1 MNFKLKLLG
10 AAVLPVLLI
19 SLAAMWMIENQTNTM
34 AGEQIDRMGAR
45 LIEAR
50 RAEIRKMSELA
61 LSSIRGLYEDTTLP
75 EHIAQQRAKAVLNDM
90 TYGPDGYFF
99 AYDQNGVNLVHPR
112 LPHLVGRNLWDLRD
126 PTGNYV
132 IRSLTARAKEGGGFH
147 NYVWHKPS
155 TGERARK
162 IGYSVWLDK
171 WGWMIGTGLYVDDLE
186 IEQAAMRAELSSSVE
201 GTTRGLL
208 VLSVVAVL
216 LAALITWLIRLS
228 EARFADRRLKEL
240 THRIVEVQE
249 DERKRVSTELH
260 DGISQLLVS
269 ARYGLDQAMA
279 RVGRNS
285 RAAPALRKSM
295 ATIDGAIGEVRRIS
309 MALRPSVLDH
319 IGLAGAL
326 RSLGRDFGDQTGLQV
341 KSVTEPVAPYVSSNA
356 ATALYRVAQEA
367 LTNVAKHAD
376 AQTVWLTLQ
385 RRLGQVEL
393 VVEDDGVLNLHG
405 KGKPHFAPETS
416 GMGLRNMQERVEAFQ
431 GSLAVLPSK
440 KGGLRIVARVPVTRQ
455 EPSSERE
462 LPHAA

>member
-19 SLAAMWMIENQTNTM
+19 SLAAMWMIESQTNTM

-61 LSSIRGLYEDTTLP
+61 LTSIRGLYEDTTLP
-75 EHIAQQRAKAVLNDM
+75 EHIAQKRAKAVLNDM

-99 AYDQNGVNLVHPR
+99 VYDKEGRNLVHPR

-126 PTGNYV
+126 PNGNYV
-132 IRSLTARAKEGGGFH
+132 IRSLIERAREGGGFH

-162 IGYSVWLDK
+162 IGYSVWLEK
-171 WGWMIGTGLYVDDLE
+171 WGWMIGTGLYVDDLDAE
-186 IEQAAMRAELSSSVE
+186 RAAMRTVLSSSVE
-201 GTTRGLL
+201 STTRWLL
-208 VLSVVAVL
+208 VLSVAAVL

-279 RVGRNS
+279 RVGPAS
-285 RAAPALRKSM
+285 PAAPALDKSM

-309 MALRPSVLDH
+309 MALRPSVLDD

-326 RSLGRDFGDQTGLQV
+326 RSLGRDFGEQTGLTV
-341 KSVTEPVAPYVSSNA
+341 EAATEPAAPYISSHA

-376 AQTVWLTLQ
+376 AKTVWLTLQ
-385 RRLGQVEL
+385 KRMGHLEL
-393 VVEDDGVLNLHG
+393 VVEDDGVLNLSG
-405 KGKPHFAPETS
+405 KSKTSFAPETA

-431 GSLAVLPSK
+431 GSFSVRPSK
-440 KGGLRIVARVPVTRQ
+440 KGGLRIAARVPVTRQ
-455 EPSSERE
+455 DASDSGE
-462 LPHAA
+462 LSHAA